1 MGMAT
6 SSRGVSASRKLVKV
20 SRMQPEV
27 GKGGHAECSWCQTG
41 PVSSSVRECKKL
53 RGPKVLGYWTWHSCW
68 DRRGKKC
75 HGTVLPDACSQ

>member
-27 GKGGHAECSWCQTG
+27 GKGGHAGCS
-41 PVSSSVRECKKL
+41 
-53 RGPKVLGYWTWHSCW
+53 
-68 DRRGKKC
+68 
-75 HGTVLPDACSQ
+75 